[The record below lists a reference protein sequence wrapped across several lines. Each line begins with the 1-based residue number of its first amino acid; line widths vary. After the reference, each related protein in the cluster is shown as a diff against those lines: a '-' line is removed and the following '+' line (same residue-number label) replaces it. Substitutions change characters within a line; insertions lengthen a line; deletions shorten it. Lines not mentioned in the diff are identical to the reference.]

1 MATITELIEIYL
13 KNHEDAILGFKI
25 YLKNNEVPL
34 AERWEHYLLIEK
46 LLSIEPYGQLRDFP
60 EMKEFSDFEDMYDTD
75 RYTTNYYSDVI
86 EAFEELDDKNFK
98 DVNLDNLKEQ
108 MLATGFGGYVYDW

>member
-1 MATITELIEIYL
+1 MSVKSVIEDYL
-13 KNHEDAILGFKI
+13 KNHENVILGFKM
-25 YLKNNEVPL
+25 YLKNKDVPL
-34 AERWEHYLLIEK
+34 AERWENYLLLEK
-46 LLSIEPYGQLRDFP
+46 LLSIDPYGQLNNFP
-60 EMKEFSDFEDMYDTD
+60 EMKEFSDFDNIYDTD

-108 MLATGFGGYVYDW
+108 ILEAGFGGYIYDW